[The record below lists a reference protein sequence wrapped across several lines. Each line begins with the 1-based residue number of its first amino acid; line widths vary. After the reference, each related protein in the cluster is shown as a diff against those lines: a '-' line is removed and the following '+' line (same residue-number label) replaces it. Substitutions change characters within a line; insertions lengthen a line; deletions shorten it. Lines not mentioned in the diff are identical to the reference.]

1 MNQSVL
7 APPVRMALV
16 LENRVIRESLARLV
30 RKNKDLV
37 VTASC
42 SKADGTREQLLAADS
57 DVLVLDFLEES
68 WFPSNWIAIQPPP
81 LPKCLLI
88 AMTAS
93 PQDFLSAIRGGI
105 SGYLSRNASALEVLD
120 AVRAVHNG
128 ASICPK
134 ELVACLFREIRTP
147 RQTSQPPLPDRS
159 NLTIRQRH
167 LISLVARGLT
177 NKEIASELHLSEY
190 TVRNHLSR
198 IMKQVDAVSRSAAVD
213 AILGDRASELAPES
227 YS

>member
-1 MNQSVL
+1 ML

-30 RKNKDLV
+30 RKYKDLV

-42 SKADGTREQLLAADS
+42 SKADCQREQIFATDS
-57 DVLVLDFLEES
+57 DVFVLDFLDES
-68 WFPSNWIAIQPPP
+68 WLPSNRASIQHP
-81 LPKCLLI
+81 LRPKCLLV

-93 PQDFLSAIRGGI
+93 PRDFLSAVRGGI

-128 ASICPK
+128 ASICPQ
-134 ELVACLFREIRTP
+134 ELVACLFREIRVP
-147 RQTSQPPLPDRS
+147 NESSHTSSPDKS

-177 NKEIASELHLSEY
+177 NKEIASELRLSEY

-198 IMKQVDAVSRSAAVD
+198 IMKQLDADSRSAAVD
-213 AILGDRASELAPES
+213 AVLGDRPYRPVLES